1 MTTHFLRA
9 EWNNLIMANYA
20 VPKEILLPYVPYHTQ
35 LDFFEGNTYVSLV
48 GFMFLNTKVLGF
60 SVPMHVN
67 FEEVNL
73 RFYIKYNDHG
83 SWKRGVVFIKE
94 IVPKMA
100 ISFVANN
107 IYGEKYATM
116 RMKHFYI
123 DSGETSEAGYKWNY
137 KDKWN
142 TLSAVTDKRSKKIVP
157 GSCENFFAN
166 HYWGY
171 SKYSD
176 TKTYEYYV
184 EHPVWETLKVISYSV
199 DCDFGMLYGD
209 EFSFLNDEKPESV
222 LMTKGSEIRAHHK
235 RDLE

>member
-9 EWNNLIMANYA
+9 EWNNLIMANYV
-20 VPKEILLPYVPYHTQ
+20 VPKEILIPYVPYKTE
-35 LDFFEGNTYVSLV
+35 LDLFEGNAYVSLV

-83 SWKRGVVFIKE
+83 AWKKGVVFIKE

-100 ISFVANN
+100 VSFIANN
-107 IYGEKYATM
+107 LYGEKYATM
-116 RMKHFYI
+116 NMKHFHI
-123 DSGETSEAGYKWNY
+123 DKRENLEVGYEWKFKNKWN
-137 KDKWN
+137 KI
-142 TLSAVTDKRSKKIVP
+142 SAATDKRSKKIIP
-157 GSCENFFAN
+157 DSCENFFAN

-171 SKYSD
+171 SKYSG

-184 EHPVWETLKVISYSV
+184 EHPLWETLKVLSYSV
-199 DCDFGMLYGD
+199 DCDFGSLYGD
-209 EFSFLNDEKPESV
+209 EFSFLNNEKPGSV
-222 LMTKGSEIRAHHK
+222 LMTRGSEIRVHHK
-235 RDLE
+235 KALE